1 MGPEIWF
8 FRQVI
13 LCGENPVTD
22 TFCDLFELL
31 KMQEVVLLLGG
42 WKKDFMDIVV

>member
-1 MGPEIWF
+1 MHGTRDLI

-31 KMQEVVLLLGG
+31 KMQELEKGFYGYSSVI
-42 WKKDFMDIVV
+42 IV